1 MRLSA
6 WHVVLLVAVIVLLF
20 GAQKLPVLAKS
31 VGQSLKIFKQEV
43 QDLTG
48 DNPPGTGQGGTL
60 APPDEAPKA

>member
-6 WHVVLLVAVIVLLF
+6 WHVIVLVVVIVLLF

-43 QDLTG
+43 QDLTDDKPASG
-48 DNPPGTGQGGTL
+48 KGETP
-60 APPDEAPKA
+60 AAPDEAPKA